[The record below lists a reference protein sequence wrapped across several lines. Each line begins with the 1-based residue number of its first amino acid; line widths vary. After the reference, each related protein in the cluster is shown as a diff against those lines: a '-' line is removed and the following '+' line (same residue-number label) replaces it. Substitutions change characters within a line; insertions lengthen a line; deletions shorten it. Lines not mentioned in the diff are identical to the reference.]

1 MAESIQ
7 EILKN
12 VRRVQITARR
22 TVNDLLAGQYRSV
35 FRGQGMEFDEVREY
49 QPGDEIRTID
59 WNVTARAGTPFIK
72 RYSEERELT
81 VLFAVDVSASGIF
94 GSGSRSRLDVIV
106 ELAAV
111 LMFSA
116 LRNNDRVGLL
126 TFAGE
131 VEAWFPPRKGK
142 SNVLRLLR
150 ELLSVT
156 PVKSGTNIDQ
166 ALKTINTVQR
176 RKAVVF
182 LMSDFLDQISRS
194 TLVATHGRHDLVS
207 ICVQD
212 PREHQLPESGL
223 LNLQD
228 AETGQIIQ
236 LDAGSAKVRQK
247 FADQARHRQEQLKS
261 QLQQAGVD
269 LLEIDLAESYTAALQ
284 RFFTMRER
292 RQRG

>member
-7 EILKN
+7 DILKN

-81 VLFAVDVSASGIF
+81 VLFVVDVSASGIF

-126 TFAGE
+126 TFADD
-131 VEAWFPPRKGK
+131 VEAWFAPRKGK

-166 ALKTINTVQR
+166 ALKTINTVQK

-182 LMSDFLDQISRS
+182 LMSDFLDQISKS

-207 ICVQD
+207 VCVQD
-212 PREHQLPESGL
+212 PREQQLPESGL

-228 AETGQIIQ
+228 AETGTVVQV
-236 LDAGSAKVRQK
+236 DAGNVKVRQQ
-247 FADQARHRQEQLKS
+247 FATQASKRQQQLKA
-261 QLQQAGVD
+261 QMQQAGVD
-269 LLEIDLAESYTAALQ
+269 LLQIDLAESYVTSLQ

>member
-81 VLFAVDVSASGIF
+81 VLFVVDVSASGIF
-94 GSGSRSRLDVIV
+94 GSASRSRLDVIV

-126 TFAGE
+126 TFADD
-131 VEAWFPPRKGK
+131 VEAWFAPRKGK

-156 PVKSGTNIDQ
+156 PVKSGTNIDE
-166 ALKTINTVQR
+166 ALRTINTVQK

-207 ICVQD
+207 VCVQD

-228 AETGQIIQ
+228 AETGHVVQV
-236 LDAGSAKVRQK
+236 DASSAKVRQL
-247 FADQARHRQEQLKS
+247 FADRARLRQQKLKS

-269 LLEIDLAESYTAALQ
+269 LLEIDLAESYVTSLQ

>member
-7 EILKN
+7 DILKN

-81 VLFAVDVSASGIF
+81 VLFVVDVSASGIF

-126 TFAGE
+126 TFADDVQG
-131 VEAWFPPRKGK
+131 WFPPRKGK
-142 SNVLRLLR
+142 SNILRLLR

-156 PVKSGTNIDQ
+156 PVKAGTNIDQ
-166 ALKTINTVQR
+166 ALKTINKVQR

-182 LMSDFLDQISRS
+182 LLSDFLDQISRS

-207 ICVQD
+207 VCVQD
-212 PREHQLPESGL
+212 PREHQLPQSGL

-228 AETGQIIQ
+228 AETGQVTQ
-236 LDAGSAKVRQK
+236 VDAGNPRVRKQ
-247 FADQARHRQEQLKS
+247 FADQAMNREQKLKS
-261 QLQQAGVD
+261 QLQKAGVD
-269 LLEIDLAESYTAALQ
+269 LLQIDLAESYVTTLQ

-292 RQRG
+292 RQHG

>member
-228 AETGQIIQ
+228 AETGQVIQ

>member
-7 EILKN
+7 DILKN

-81 VLFAVDVSASGIF
+81 VLFVVDVSASGIF

-126 TFAGE
+126 TFADDVQG
-131 VEAWFPPRKGK
+131 WFPPRKGK
-142 SNVLRLLR
+142 SNILRLLR

-156 PVKSGTNIDQ
+156 PVKAGTNIDQ
-166 ALKTINTVQR
+166 ALKTINKVQR

-182 LMSDFLDQISRS
+182 LLSDFLDQISRS

-207 ICVQD
+207 VCVQD
-212 PREHQLPESGL
+212 PREHQLPQSGL

-228 AETGQIIQ
+228 AETGQVTQ
-236 LDAGSAKVRQK
+236 VDAGNPRVRKQ
-247 FADQARHRQEQLKS
+247 FADQAMNREQKLKS
-261 QLQQAGVD
+261 QLQKAGVD
-269 LLEIDLAESYTAALQ
+269 LLQIDLTESYVTTLQ

-292 RQRG
+292 RQHG

>member
-1 MAESIQ
+1 MVESIQ
-7 EILKN
+7 DILKN

-81 VLFAVDVSASGIF
+81 VLFVVDISASGIF
-94 GSGSRSRLDVIV
+94 GSASRSRMEVIV

-116 LRNNDRVGLL
+116 LKNNDRVGLM
-126 TFAGE
+126 TFADD
-131 VEAWFPPRKGK
+131 VKTWFPPRKGK

-156 PVKSGTNIDQ
+156 PVKSGTNIDL

-182 LMSDFLDQISRS
+182 LMSDFLGLLSRP
-194 TLVATHGRHDLVS
+194 TLVASHGRHDLVS
-207 ICVQD
+207 ICIQD
-212 PREHQLPESGL
+212 PREHKLPPSGL

-228 AETGQIIQ
+228 AETGRVVQV
-236 LDAGSAKVRQK
+236 DAANAKVRKQ
-247 FADQARHRQEQLKS
+247 FADQAAVRQQQLRTL
-261 QLQQAGVD
+261 LQKAGVD
-269 LLEIDLAESYTAALQ
+269 LLEIDLAESYVTSLQ
-284 RFFTMRER
+284 RFFSMRER

>member
-7 EILKN
+7 DILKK

-81 VLFAVDVSASGIF
+81 VLFVVDVSASGIF
-94 GSGSRSRLDVIV
+94 GSRSSSRLNVIV

-126 TFAGE
+126 TFADG
-131 VEAWFPPRKGK
+131 VESWFAPRKGK
-142 SNVLRLLR
+142 SHVLRLLR

-156 PVKSGTNIDQ
+156 PVKTGTNIDH

-176 RKAVVF
+176 RNAVVF
-182 LMSDFLDQISRS
+182 LMSDFLDQVSRS
-194 TLVATHGRHDLVS
+194 TLIATHGRHDLVS
-207 ICVQD
+207 VCVQD
-212 PREHQLPESGL
+212 PREHQLPESGI
-223 LNLQD
+223 LNLRD
-228 AETGQIIQ
+228 AETGQVMQ
-236 LDAGSAKVRQK
+236 VDAGNAKVRKQ
-247 FADQARHRQEQLKS
+247 FADQAMNRRLKLKNL
-261 QLQQAGVD
+261 LQQAGTD
-269 LLEIDLAESYTAALQ
+269 LLEIDLAESYITSLQ

-292 RQRG
+292 RKRA

>member
-81 VLFAVDVSASGIF
+81 VLFVVDVSASGIF

>member
-7 EILKN
+7 DILKN

-81 VLFAVDVSASGIF
+81 VLFVVDVSASGIF

-126 TFAGE
+126 TFADD

-156 PVKSGTNIDQ
+156 PVKAGTNIDH

-182 LMSDFLDQISRS
+182 LMSDFLDQVSRS

-212 PREHQLPESGL
+212 PRERQLPESGL

-228 AETGQIIQ
+228 AETGQVIQ
-236 LDAGSAKVRQK
+236 VDAGNARVRQQ
-247 FADQARHRQEQLKS
+247 FAAQALHRQQKLKS

-269 LLEIDLAESYTAALQ
+269 LLQIDLAESYVTTLQ

-292 RQRG
+292 RQ

>member
-81 VLFAVDVSASGIF
+81 VLFVVDVSASGIF

-228 AETGQIIQ
+228 AETGQVIQ

>member
-1 MAESIQ
+1 MSESIQ

-12 VRRVQITARR
+12 VKRVQITARR

-81 VLFAVDVSASGIF
+81 VLFVVDVSASGVF
-94 GSGSRSRLDVIV
+94 GSSSRSRLQVIV

-116 LRNNDRVGLL
+116 LKNNDRVGLM
-126 TFAGE
+126 TFAAD
-131 VEAWFPPRKGK
+131 VEGWFPPRKGK
-142 SNVLRLLR
+142 GNVLRLLR

-156 PVKSGTNIDQ
+156 PVQSGTHIDH
-166 ALKTINTVQR
+166 ALRTLNTVQK

-194 TLVATHGRHDLVS
+194 TLMATHGRHDLVS
-207 ICVQD
+207 VCVQD
-212 PREHQLPESGL
+212 PHEQQLPKSGL
-223 LNLQD
+223 LALQD
-228 AETGQIIQ
+228 AESGPSVVV
-236 LDAGSAKVRQK
+236 DASNANVRQH
-247 FADQARHRQEQLKS
+247 FQEQAQSRRKR
-261 QLQQAGVD
+261 LQSTLQKAGVD
-269 LLEIDLAESYTAALQ
+269 LLEINQAESYVTALQ

-292 RQRG
+292 RQRR

>member
-7 EILKN
+7 DILKN

-81 VLFAVDVSASGIF
+81 VLFVVDVSASGIF
-94 GSGSRSRLDVIV
+94 GSASRSRLEVIV

-116 LRNNDRVGLL
+116 LKNNDRVGLM
-126 TFAGE
+126 TFADD
-131 VEAWFPPRKGK
+131 VKAWFPPRKGK

-156 PVKSGTNIDQ
+156 PVKAGTDIDQ

-182 LMSDFLDQISRS
+182 LMSDFLDKLSRS
-194 TLVATHGRHDLVS
+194 TLVASHGRHDLVS
-207 ICVQD
+207 ISVQD
-212 PREHQLPESGL
+212 PRESKLPPSGL
-223 LNLQD
+223 LNLED
-228 AETGQIIQ
+228 AETGHVIQ
-236 LDAGSAKVRQK
+236 VDAGNAFVRQQ
-247 FADQARHRQEQLKS
+247 FAKQSELRQQQLRTL
-261 QLQQAGVD
+261 LQKAGVD
-269 LLEIDLAESYTAALQ
+269 LLEINLAESYVTTLQ
-284 RFFTMRER
+284 RFFAMRER

>member
-7 EILKN
+7 DILKN

-81 VLFAVDVSASGIF
+81 VLFVVDVSASGIF

-126 TFAGE
+126 TFADD
-131 VEAWFPPRKGK
+131 VEAWFAPRKGK

-166 ALKTINTVQR
+166 ALKTINTVQK

-182 LMSDFLDQISRS
+182 LMSDFLDHISKS

-207 ICVQD
+207 VCVQD
-212 PREHQLPESGL
+212 PREQLLPESGL

-228 AETGQIIQ
+228 AETGTVVQV
-236 LDAGSAKVRQK
+236 DAGNAKVRQQ
-247 FADQARHRQEQLKS
+247 FAIQASKRQQQLKA
-261 QLQQAGVD
+261 QMQQAGVD
-269 LLEIDLAESYTAALQ
+269 LLHIDLAESYVTSLQ

>member
-81 VLFAVDVSASGIF
+81 VLFVVDVSASGIF

-194 TLVATHGRHDLVS
+194 TLAATHGRHDLVS

-228 AETGQIIQ
+228 AETGQVIQ